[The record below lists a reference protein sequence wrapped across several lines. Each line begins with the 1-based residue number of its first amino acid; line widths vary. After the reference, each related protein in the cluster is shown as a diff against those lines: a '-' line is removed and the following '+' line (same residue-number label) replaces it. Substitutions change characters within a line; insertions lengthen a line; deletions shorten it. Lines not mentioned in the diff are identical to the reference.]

1 MATLLVVRRKEEKA
15 RRVNIFFM
23 MNRGCR
29 AWRRHCR
36 LEKQGRGWTLGETMN
51 HLQGVYNEQ
60 GEAGF
65 SILLA
70 EEKSAVPSVVLH
82 SEISGLLVARQISF
96 PLFSNGAQFIALC

>member
-1 MATLLVVRRKEEKA
+1 
-15 RRVNIFFM
+15 
-23 MNRGCR
+23 
-29 AWRRHCR
+29 
-36 LEKQGRGWTLGETMN
+36 MN

-70 EEKSAVPSVVLH
+70 EEKSTVPSVVLH

-96 PLFSNGAQFIALC
+96 PLFSNGAQIIALC

>member
-1 MATLLVVRRKEEKA
+1 
-15 RRVNIFFM
+15 
-23 MNRGCR
+23 
-29 AWRRHCR
+29 
-36 LEKQGRGWTLGETMN
+36 MN
-51 HLQGVYNEQ
+51 HLQVAYNKQ

-96 PLFSNGAQFIALC
+96 PLFSNGAQIIALC

>member
-1 MATLLVVRRKEEKA
+1 
-15 RRVNIFFM
+15 
-23 MNRGCR
+23 
-29 AWRRHCR
+29 
-36 LEKQGRGWTLGETMN
+36 MN

-70 EEKSAVPSVVLH
+70 EEKSTVSSVVLH

-96 PLFSNGAQFIALC
+96 PLFSACAQIIALC